1 MSAQLEVD
9 DTIVLLLGAPSQY
22 GQLTGRVNGIT
33 RLEKLVFLIE
43 QEGDLDAFLAETA
56 DFEPHN
62 FGPFSKK
69 IYQAVE
75 TLEAY
80 GLIVEENAYAD
91 TSDDTWENESII
103 GLDEP
108 ANYSERKFVLTEKGR
123 RYYEALASEVPADVP
138 KAVGQLKDR
147 FGALPLRQLLR
158 FVYTRYEDFTTA
170 SVIKDDVLG

>member
-1 MSAQLEVD
+1 MGARLEVD
-9 DTIVLLLGAPSQY
+9 DTIVLLLGSPSQY
-22 GQLTGRVNGIT
+22 SQLAGRVNGIT

-56 DFEPHN
+56 EFEPHN

-80 GLIVEENAYAD
+80 GLLIEENAYAE
-91 TSDDTWENESII
+91 TTDDTWENESII

-108 ANYSERKFVLTEKGR
+108 VSFSERKFILTKKGR
-123 RYYEALASEVPADVP
+123 KYYEALASEVPPDLP
-138 KAVGQLKDR
+138 YKVGQLKDR
-147 FGALPLRQLLR
+147 FGAIPLRQLLR
-158 FVYTRYEDFTTA
+158 FVYTRYEDYATA
-170 SVIKDDVLG
+170 SVIKDEILG

>member
-1 MSAQLEVD
+1 MGARLEVD
-9 DTIVLLLGAPSQY
+9 DTIVLLLGSPSQY
-22 GQLTGRVNGIT
+22 SQLSGRVNGIT

-56 DFEPHN
+56 EFEPHN

-80 GLIVEENAYAD
+80 ELLVEENAYAD

-103 GLDEP
+103 GLEEP
-108 ANYSERKFVLTEKGR
+108 INYSERKFVLTEKGR
-123 RYYEALASEVPADVP
+123 KYYDALVSEVPPDIP
-138 KAVGQLKDR
+138 HKVGQLKDR

-158 FVYTRYEDFTTA
+158 FVYTRYEDYTTE
-170 SVIKDDVLG
+170 SVIKDQILG